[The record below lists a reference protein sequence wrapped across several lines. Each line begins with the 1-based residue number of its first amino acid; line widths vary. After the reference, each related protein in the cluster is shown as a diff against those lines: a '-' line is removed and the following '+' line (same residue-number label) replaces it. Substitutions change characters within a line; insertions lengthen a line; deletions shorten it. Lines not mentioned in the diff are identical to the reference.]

1 MDENIRKIVLDGL
14 SSLFKEGNFIT
25 QAQLMEKYLKE
36 PEKIIKSTPAELNL
50 TDIQR
55 INTLKIAETV
65 AFVNMSLKNIPVE
78 KFIIPSLLSCIE
90 LSLWEEQPEGQKI
103 IKSSFCGYSVYALPI
118 FIDFY
123 FKTSSIA
130 SNSNGEVEKIIYSIR
145 KLISSKKYKDGFS
158 KLPGKTI
165 RKYAE
170 EEWLIY
176 RQYRGSKWKGIT
188 SFILSREEEI
198 IRALKNL
205 MNLLK

>member
-1 MDENIRKIVLDGL
+1 MDENIRTIVLDGL

-25 QAQLMEKYLKE
+25 QAPLMEKYLKD

-55 INTLKIAETV
+55 VNTLKIAETV
-65 AFVNMSLKNIPVE
+65 AFVNLSLKNIPVE
-78 KFIIPSLLSCIE
+78 KLIIPSLLSCIE
-90 LSLWEEQPEGQKI
+90 LSLWEEQPEGQEVI
-103 IKSSFCGYSVYALPI
+103 ASSFCGYSVYALPI

-123 FKTSSIA
+123 FKTSSIT
-130 SNSNGEVEKIIYSIR
+130 SNSTGEVEKIIYSIR
-145 KLISSKKYKDGFS
+145 KLISSKKYKDSFS
-158 KLPGKTI
+158 KLPGETI
-165 RKYAE
+165 RKHAE

-176 RQYRGSKWKGIT
+176 RQCRISKWKGIT

-198 IRALKNL
+198 IRTLKNL